1 MIPIRDTIPCF
12 SRPLVTWS
20 LMAINISLF
29 IALLFIPDAEQILF
43 LYKYGMVGARYTY
56 PDWGARVGLLDDS
69 YLSFLTSMFLHGGWG
84 HLVMNMLFLWIF
96 ADNIE
101 DVMGRFRFIIF
112 YLLCGLLAV
121 LLQYFYNPSSTLPM
135 VGASGAIAGVMGAYF
150 ILYPYARIVLW
161 LPLFLLPIFFEVPAV
176 AFLGLWVIFQIY
188 EASTAIMTQEDIY
201 STVAWWAHLGGFIA
215 GVMLHPFFLKKDYP
229 DKPEP

>member
-69 YLSFLTSMFLHGGWG
+69 YLSFLTSMFLHGGLG

-121 LLQYFYNPSSTLPM
+121 LLQYY
-135 VGASGAIAGVMGAYF
+135 
-150 ILYPYARIVLW
+150 
-161 LPLFLLPIFFEVPAV
+161 
-176 AFLGLWVIFQIY
+176 
-188 EASTAIMTQEDIY
+188 
-201 STVAWWAHLGGFIA
+201 
-215 GVMLHPFFLKKDYP
+215 
-229 DKPEP
+229 